1 MKSRLVRF
9 TLVFYLILLLCAGNG
24 SSALAQEMTPVPDFE
39 VIDAFVGAQV
49 KDRNLP
55 GLALGIV
62 HGDEIVHLQSFG
74 IADPSGR
81 AITPQTPFR
90 LASLTKSFTA
100 LAIMQLVE
108 TGMLELNAPVQEYL
122 PWFRV
127 ADAGDSALIT
137 VRHLLQQTSGLST
150 LTGNSFL
157 PIRDPSQ
164 PDMEVFVRSLSSAD
178 LTSTPG
184 EDWQYSNANYVVLGL
199 VIEAVSG
206 ESYEQYIEE
215 HIFTPLDMNT
225 SFLSEQVAR
234 QHGMAVG
241 YQLRFGLPT
250 HVDLPFPDAF
260 DAAGGIIST
269 SEDMSHYL
277 IAHLNRGRYGD
288 ISLLSPAGL
297 AQLWQPPASAQ
308 VDENSSYAMGWY
320 VGAPYSL
327 SGSDH
332 SGGGGNFHAHMVVTP
347 ETGWGVVVL
356 VNAEHL
362 LLLTKPVE
370 YIAWGVIHMLQ
381 GQTISP
387 NADISEALYLGT
399 FVIVALQ
406 LLSLIW
412 GVLGLRLW
420 SHQPESCPRGIW
432 QLALRIVLP
441 ILLNLLVAYVFT
453 VGLPQLAGLSFAAVL
468 HYIPDWSYGFVL
480 SAALAF
486 CWLVWGIA
494 VLVVLRQQPA
504 PGSTLSDLQVSAGQS
519 LG

>member
-1 MKSRLVRF
+1 
-9 TLVFYLILLLCAGNG
+9 
-24 SSALAQEMTPVPDFE
+24 
-39 VIDAFVGAQV
+39 
-49 KDRNLP
+49 
-55 GLALGIV
+55 
-62 HGDEIVHLQSFG
+62 
-74 IADPSGR
+74 
-81 AITPQTPFR
+81 
-90 LASLTKSFTA
+90 
-100 LAIMQLVE
+100 
-108 TGMLELNAPVQEYL
+108 
-122 PWFRV
+122 
-127 ADAGDSALIT
+127 
-137 VRHLLQQTSGLST
+137 
-150 LTGNSFL
+150 
-157 PIRDPSQ
+157 
-164 PDMEVFVRSLSSAD
+164 
-178 LTSTPG
+178 
-184 EDWQYSNANYVVLGL
+184 
-199 VIEAVSG
+199 
-206 ESYEQYIEE
+206 
-215 HIFTPLDMNT
+215 
-225 SFLSEQVAR
+225 
-234 QHGMAVG
+234 
-241 YQLRFGLPT
+241 
-250 HVDLPFPDAF
+250 
-260 DAAGGIIST
+260 
-269 SEDMSHYL
+269 
-277 IAHLNRGRYGD
+277 
-288 ISLLSPAGL
+288 
-297 AQLWQPPASAQ
+297 
-308 VDENSSYAMGWY
+308 MGWY